1 MCNMFEPWYVC
12 LFVQG
17 PNGLQPSSW
26 GDALAA
32 VKEGLQGVQGS
43 EIKAIAG
50 KLADAE
56 SIIMLKDLVNR

>member
-1 MCNMFEPWYVC
+1 MLLKLRPSC
-12 LFVQG
+12 VQG
-17 PNGLQPSSW
+17 PNGLQPSTW

-32 VKEGLQGVQGS
+32 VKEGLQGVKGT

-56 SIIMLKDLVNR
+56 SIIMLKDLVNK